1 MCKPWSSNLSG
12 CCCCDLSIMRPATG
26 KVFFIIFF
34 YRCLSFLKIYL
45 FDEAFS
51 QEPVWKTILIQFW
64 QCWKTFT
71 HALVFK
77 RFLMWIEEKPSSWV
91 AWDLEVWKNISMTQR
106 PWVDWFECFHHIHL
120 NAQGLVLRV
129 KPFGWMLKVL
139 IRQPFWDRENTTGPL
154 LKASWFT
161 GE

>member
-26 KVFFIIFF
+26 KVFFLLFF
-34 YRCLSFLKIYL
+34 FPMSFLSKDL

-51 QEPVWKTILIQFW
+51 QEPVWKTILTMLEDFHPCLSFQ
-64 QCWKTFT
+64 TFPDVNWGK
-71 HALVFK
+71 AVFVSGLGL
-77 RFLMWIEEKPSSWV
+77 RGPEK
-91 AWDLEVWKNISMTQR
+91 
-106 PWVDWFECFHHIHL
+106 HIHDPATL
-120 NAQGLVLRV
+120 GGLIWILSSYYFNAQGLVLRV

-139 IRQPFWDRENTTGPL
+139 IRPTFWDRENTTCPL